1 MTLRRPP
8 LTPSE
13 ALARIAG
20 FLPGGYPEMAEVA
33 GRSQSQVY
41 AWGNPSTDDDIPLGC
56 ARRLDLH
63 YRAMG
68 GDGYPLLETYAAQLE
83 FEGGQ
88 RFAREV
94 ELGRHLIAVLKETG
108 EAKVA
113 IAEAAQPGADD
124 LARRKAAA
132 EVRDAIS
139 VLTRALPMLGA
150 SHVAPTP
157 DEAAATIGER
167 HQTGPP
173 G

>member
-124 LARRKAAA
+124 LA
-132 EVRDAIS
+132 IS